1 MKKSKSTEFFHKI
14 YKICDEIIADC
25 GVTEHMTDYYLAC
38 CSDFLYEDKDFK
50 KINKKYNLDNRF
62 DRLTP
67 VALIALYVLDNR
79 EIDS

>member
-1 MKKSKSTEFFHKI
+1 MKKSKSTEFFHEI

-25 GVTEHMTDYYLAC
+25 GITMHLTDYYLAC
-38 CSDFLYEDKDFK
+38 CSDFLKEEKGFE
-50 KINKKYNLDNRF
+50 KIDKKYNLNDRF
-62 DRLTP
+62 DSRTP